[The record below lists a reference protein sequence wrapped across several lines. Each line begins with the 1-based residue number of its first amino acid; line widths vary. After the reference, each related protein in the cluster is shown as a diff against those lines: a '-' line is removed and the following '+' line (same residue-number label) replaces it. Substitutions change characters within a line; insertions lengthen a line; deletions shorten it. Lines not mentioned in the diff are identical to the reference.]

1 MGKMSQ
7 NYVTL
12 RQTVLT
18 RLGLLVTGTALVLG
32 LGYALFG
39 IRPLVEQTAESQFNV
54 SAAHVESAMS
64 AMFAPAQRLL
74 AMSKSWIGGRAPDLD
89 VPDAFNRQFR
99 PILETVPQFTSVVA
113 GTSAG
118 QGWLLLQLPD
128 GQWRNRMTDIP
139 RWGNRHLLVEYLADG
154 QSRSHWESMDYDA
167 RLRPWFEGTQGKDG
181 KVAWTSP
188 YSFFTTGDPGI
199 TASTRWRLD
208 DGRDFVLGFDLM
220 LRDLS
225 TTSMEVQVG
234 RHGLAMVLTED
245 LRVLALPAPP
255 VDADRQAWLQKT
267 LQPATGLDIPQLNDA
282 LAQWRQGAAF
292 RKEVIRF
299 RSGGKDWLGSAR
311 PYQLG
316 QQRLWV
322 VVLAPEADFF
332 PTWEPLVAVL
342 LSGMLLVLAVAMLI
356 GRAQVRRFAQPL
368 EALASQSTRIGQL
381 DFQAHSTVNSPITE
395 IQQLAT
401 AQDAMRGML
410 QRYRATVDGQATGL
424 RQQIAALREA
434 EARIRES
441 EAYNKVLFA
450 DSRIPLV
457 VLDPQSGTFV
467 DCNQAAVRIYH
478 LQTREEVLGLSPIDV
493 SAPTQYDGRA
503 SEVASREYIQQ
514 TLQTGSQIF
523 EWRHRRPDGQEWDA
537 EIHLMAFKHGDQ
549 TLLQF
554 SMEDITERKQA
565 EEKLERLAFFDP
577 LTLLPNR
584 ALFVDRLNQ
593 ALIAAQRHGRQLAVM
608 FMDLDRFKEINDTQ
622 GHAVGDMVLVEVA
635 HRFQSVLRQ
644 EESLARVGGD
654 EFIVLASG
662 VDQGAAVHIAERLQ
676 LALAVPLE
684 VKEQHYSLRVS
695 IGIALYPG
703 DGETADELFKHA
715 DVAMYR
721 AKAYGSGFRFYE
733 PEMSAGMADRMALAR
748 DLHQALQG
756 VSGELELHY
765 QPQVK
770 LASGRMVGAEALLR
784 WRHPSQGMI
793 SPGVFIPIAEERG
806 MMRELGEWVFR
817 ESCRQMVRWRGEG
830 LAFTGRLAI
839 NIAAQQMEDKGFAA
853 LVQALVEEA
862 GLKPALFELELTESG
877 LMRNVGQAL
886 GLMGALKV
894 MGFALA
900 IDDFGTGYSSLAYL
914 KQLPADKIKIDMSFV
929 RDMLEDRNDHA
940 IVATIIGMGRNLRLK
955 TIAEGVESTAQV
967 EVLLALG
974 CDEAQGYYFGRPVA
988 ADEFART
995 WLRPTDESGNVS

>member
-1 MGKMSQ
+1 MGMMSQ
-7 NYVTL
+7 SPVTL

-64 AMFAPAQRLL
+64 ALFAPAQRLL
-74 AMSKSWIGGRAPDLD
+74 AMSRSWIGGQAPELD
-89 VPDAFNRQFR
+89 APDAFNRQFR

-128 GQWRNRMTDIP
+128 GHWRNRMTDIP
-139 RWGNRHLLVEYLADG
+139 RWGNRHLLVEHLADG
-154 QSRSHWESMDYDA
+154 QTQSHWESMDYDA
-167 RLRPWFEGTQGKDG
+167 RLRPWFEGTQGREG

-188 YSFFTTGDPGI
+188 YRFFTTGDPGI

-245 LRVLALPAPP
+245 LRVLALPALPLN
-255 VDADRQAWLQKT
+255 VDRQVWLRKA
-267 LQPATGLDIPQLNDA
+267 LQPVARLDIPQVNEA

-299 RSGGKDWLGSAR
+299 RSGGKDWLGRAR

-342 LSGMLLVLAVAMLI
+342 LSGMLLVLAAAMLI

-368 EALASQSTRIGQL
+368 EALASQSARIGQL
-381 DFQAHSTVNSPITE
+381 DFQAQSTVHSPITE

-457 VLDPQSGTFV
+457 VLDPQTGTFV
-467 DCNQAAVRIYH
+467 DCNLAAVRIYH
-478 LQTREEVLGLSPIDV
+478 LRSREELLGLSPMDV

-503 SEVASREYIQQ
+503 SDVASREYIQQ

-523 EWRHRRPDGQEWDA
+523 AWRHRRPDGQEWDT
-537 EIHLMAFKHGDQ
+537 EIHLMAFKHGDR

-593 ALIAAQRHGRQLAVM
+593 TLIAAQRHGRQVAVM

-654 EFIVLASG
+654 EFIVLAAG
-662 VDQGAAVHIAERLQ
+662 VDQEAAVHIAKRLQ
-676 LALAVPLE
+676 MALTVPLE
-684 VKEQHYSLRVS
+684 VKDQYYSLRVS
-695 IGIALYPG
+695 IGIALYPS
-703 DGETADELFKHA
+703 DGGTADELFKHA

-756 VSGELELHY
+756 KAGELVLHY

-784 WRHPSQGMI
+784 WKHPSQGMI

-830 LAFTGRLAI
+830 LEFTGRLAI

-853 LVQALVEEA
+853 LVQAIVEEA
-862 GLKPALFELELTESG
+862 GLEPALFELELTESG

-940 IVATIIGMGRNLRLK
+940 IVATIIGMGRNLHLK

-967 EVLLALG
+967 EVLLTLG

-995 WLRPTDESGNVS
+995 WLKPAGSSGDVS